1 MATIQLLK
9 DGITTLYTAENPKY
23 TAQISG
29 VLHVVFSP
37 QNSTQLG
44 LRLNQTR
51 AWLFQGNTLSPNTW
65 YDADG
70 LEVLANDE
78 ISLYVSNNTQAYVRL
93 YIKAYCV

>member
-1 MATIQLLK
+1 M
-9 DGITTLYTAENPKY
+9 
-23 TAQISG
+23 
-29 VLHVVFSP
+29 
-37 QNSTQLG
+37 
-44 LRLNQTR
+44 NQTR

-93 YIKAYCV
+93 YIKAYCI